1 MGIEKKKQ
9 AQVWD
14 NLRAVSWRLMG
25 SVLHSGVIF

>member
-9 AQVWD
+9 AQVWANVGAD
-14 NLRAVSWRLMG
+14 SWRLMG